1 LAIFRPRNRADDIL
15 RGQTAMKLYFAPQTR
30 AIWPLI
36 MLEELAVPYEIV
48 LVDFKGGEHK
58 TAEYRKIHP
67 HGQLPALQDGT
78 LTMFES
84 AAICA
89 YLADK
94 FPDKRMAPA
103 LGTVERGTYYQWMF
117 YSMAALEGFALDRE
131 RMKECFLVLDRVLT
145 NREFILG
152 NKITAADVM
161 IGSGVIWLDARHHLL
176 DDFPSLDAY
185 AKRLRARPSFE
196 RVFATPAEDASQ

>member
-1 LAIFRPRNRADDIL
+1 
-15 RGQTAMKLYFAPQTR
+15 MKLYYAPQTR
-30 AIWPLI
+30 ALRPLI

-48 LVDFKGGEHK
+48 LIDFKGGEHK
-58 TAEYRKIHP
+58 GAEYRKIHP

-103 LGTVERGTYYQWMF
+103 PGTVDRGMYYQWMF
-117 YSMAALEGFALDRE
+117 YAVAALEASRLESE
-131 RMKECFLVLDRVLT
+131 RIKECFLVLDRVIDGH
-145 NREFILG
+145 EFIVG
-152 NKITAADVM
+152 NMITAADVM
-161 IGSGVIWLDARHHLL
+161 IGSGLIWLDARHHLL
-176 DDFPSLDAY
+176 NDFPALDAY
-185 AKRLRARPSFE
+185 ANRMLARPSFQ
-196 RVFATPAEDASQ
+196 RAFAPPAETARP

>member
-1 LAIFRPRNRADDIL
+1 
-15 RGQTAMKLYFAPQTR
+15 MKLYYAAQTR
-30 AIWPLI
+30 AIRPLI
-36 MLEELAVPYEIV
+36 MLEELEVPYETV
-48 LVDFKGGEHK
+48 LIDFKGGEHK
-58 TAEYRKIHP
+58 SVEYRKIHP

-103 LGTVERGTYYQWMF
+103 LGTVERGMYYQWMF

-131 RMKECFLVLDRVLT
+131 RMKECFLVMDRVLSGK
-145 NREFILG
+145 EFIVG
-152 NKITAADVM
+152 AKITAADVM
-161 IGSGVIWLDARHHLL
+161 IGSGVIYLDTRHHLL

-185 AKRLRARPSFE
+185 TQRMLARPSFQ
-196 RVFATPAEDASQ
+196 RAFTPRAETAR

>member
-1 LAIFRPRNRADDIL
+1 
-15 RGQTAMKLYFAPQTR
+15 MKLYFAPQTR
-30 AIWPLI
+30 AIRPLI

-48 LVDFKGGEHK
+48 LIDFKGGEHQ

-103 LGTVERGTYYQWMF
+103 LGTVDRGTYYQWMF
-117 YSMAALEGFALDRE
+117 YSMAALEAFALDHE
-131 RMKECFLVLDRVLT
+131 RMKECFLVLDRALS

-152 NKITAADVM
+152 NKISAADVM

-185 AKRLRARPSFE
+185 AERLRARPSFQ
-196 RVFATPAEDASQ
+196 RAFATPAEDMRR

>member
-1 LAIFRPRNRADDIL
+1 
-15 RGQTAMKLYFAPQTR
+15 MKLYFAPQTR
-30 AIWPLI
+30 AIRPLI
-36 MLEELAVPYEIV
+36 MLVELAVPYEVV
-48 LVDFKGGEHK
+48 LIDFKGGEHK
-58 TAEYRKIHP
+58 TVEYRKIHP
-67 HGQLPALQDGT
+67 HGQLPALQDGR

-103 LGTVERGTYYQWMF
+103 LGTVERGMYYQWMF
-117 YSMAALEGFALDRE
+117 YSMAALEGYALDHE
-131 RMKECFLVLDRVLT
+131 RMRECFLVLDRVLT
-145 NREFILG
+145 DREFIVG

-176 DDFPSLDAY
+176 SDFPSLDAY
-185 AKRLRARPSFE
+185 AKRLIARPSFQRAFSAPGE
-196 RVFATPAEDASQ
+196 SARA

>member
-1 LAIFRPRNRADDIL
+1 
-15 RGQTAMKLYFAPQTR
+15 MKLYFAPQTR
-30 AIWPLI
+30 AIRPLI

-48 LVDFKGGEHK
+48 LIDFKGGEHK
-58 TAEYRKIHP
+58 SVEYRKIHP
-67 HGQLPALQDGT
+67 HGQLPALQDGA

-94 FPDKRMAPA
+94 FPDKQMAPA
-103 LGTVERGTYYQWMF
+103 LGTIERGMYYQWMF

-131 RMKECFLVLDRVLT
+131 RMKECFLVLDRVMAD
-145 NREFILG
+145 RDFIVG

-161 IGSGVIWLDARHHLL
+161 IGSGVIWLDARHNLL
-176 DDFPSLDAY
+176 NDFPSLNAY
-185 AKRLRARPSFE
+185 ANRMLARPSFQ
-196 RVFATPAEDASQ
+196 RAFAAPS

>member
-1 LAIFRPRNRADDIL
+1 
-15 RGQTAMKLYFAPQTR
+15 MKLYFAAQTR
-30 AIWPLI
+30 AIRPLI
-36 MLEELAVPYEIV
+36 MLEELEVPYETV
-48 LVDFKGGEHK
+48 LIDFKAGEHK
-58 TAEYRKIHP
+58 SDEYRKIHP

-103 LGTVERGTYYQWMF
+103 LGTVERGMYYQWMF

-131 RMKECFLVLDRVLT
+131 RMKECFLVLDRVLSG
-145 NREFILG
+145 RKYLVG
-152 NKITAADVM
+152 DKMTAADVM
-161 IGSGVIWLDARHHLL
+161 IGSGVVWLDARHHLL
-176 DDFPSLDAY
+176 NDFPSLDAY
-185 AKRLRARPSFE
+185 AQRLTARPSFQ
-196 RVFATPAEDASQ
+196 RAFAPHSQATQL

>member
-1 LAIFRPRNRADDIL
+1 
-15 RGQTAMKLYFAPQTR
+15 MKLYYAPQTR
-30 AIWPLI
+30 ALRPLI

-48 LVDFKGGEHK
+48 LIDFKGGEHK
-58 TAEYRKIHP
+58 GAEYRKIHP

-103 LGTVERGTYYQWMF
+103 LGTVDRGMYYQWMF
-117 YSMAALEGFALDRE
+117 YAVAALEAFRLERE
-131 RMKECFLVLDRVLT
+131 RIKECFLVLDRVIDGH
-145 NREFILG
+145 EFIVG

-161 IGSGVIWLDARHHLL
+161 IGSGLIWLDARHHLL
-176 DDFPSLDAY
+176 NDFPALDAY
-185 AKRLRARPSFE
+185 AKRMLARPSFQ
-196 RVFATPAEDASQ
+196 RAFTPPAETAQQ

>member
-1 LAIFRPRNRADDIL
+1 
-15 RGQTAMKLYFAPQTR
+15 MKLYFAPQTR
-30 AIWPLI
+30 AIRPLI

-48 LVDFKGGEHK
+48 LIDFKGSEHK
-58 TAEYRKIHP
+58 GAEYRKIHP
-67 HGQLPALQDGT
+67 HGQLPALQDGA

-103 LGTVERGTYYQWMF
+103 LGTIERGMYFQWLF
-117 YSMAALEGFALDRE
+117 YSVAALEAYALDRE
-131 RMKECFLVLDRVLT
+131 KIKECFLVLDRALAG
-145 NREFILG
+145 RQFILG
-152 NKITAADVM
+152 GRMTAADVM

-176 DDFPSLDAY
+176 DDFPSLDDY
-185 AKRLRARPSFE
+185 AKRLLTRPSFQHA
-196 RVFATPAEDASQ
+196 FAAPGESSRH

>member
-1 LAIFRPRNRADDIL
+1 
-15 RGQTAMKLYFAPQTR
+15 MKLFFAPQTR
-30 AIWPLI
+30 AIRPLI

-48 LVDFKGGEHK
+48 LVDFKGDEHEA
-58 TAEYRKIHP
+58 AEYRKIHP

-94 FPDKRMAPA
+94 FPSKRMAPA
-103 LGTVERGTYYQWMF
+103 LGTVERGMYYQWMF
-117 YSMAALEGFALDRE
+117 YSMAALEVYALNRE
-131 RMKECFLVLDRVLT
+131 KLKECFLLLDRMLT
-145 NREFILG
+145 RQEFILG
-152 NKITAADVM
+152 DRITAADVM
-161 IGSGVIWLDARHHLL
+161 IGSAVIGLDARHHLL

-185 AKRLRARPSFE
+185 SMRLLARPSFQCA
-196 RVFATPAEDASQ
+196 FTMPAENEQPR

>member
-1 LAIFRPRNRADDIL
+1 
-15 RGQTAMKLYFAPQTR
+15 MKLFFAPQTR
-30 AIWPLI
+30 AIRPLI

-48 LVDFKGGEHK
+48 LIDSNGGGHKGV
-58 TAEYRKIHP
+58 EYRKIHP
-67 HGQLPALQDGT
+67 HGRLPALQDGT
-78 LTMFES
+78 LTMFGS

-103 LGTVERGTYYQWMF
+103 LGTMERGMYYQWMF
-117 YSMAALEGFALDRE
+117 YSMAALEAYALSRE
-131 RMKECFLVLDRVLT
+131 KMKECFLLLDGMLGG
-145 NREFILG
+145 REFILG
-152 NKITAADVM
+152 DKITAADVM

-185 AKRLRARPSFE
+185 AKRLIARPSFQCAFTVPGE
-196 RVFATPAEDASQ
+196 NARQ

>member
-1 LAIFRPRNRADDIL
+1 
-15 RGQTAMKLYFAPQTR
+15 MKLYFAPQTR
-30 AIWPLI
+30 AIRPLI

-48 LVDFKGGEHK
+48 LIDFKGGEHK
-58 TAEYRKIHP
+58 SVEYRKIHP

-103 LGTVERGTYYQWMF
+103 LGTVDRGMYYQWMF
-117 YSMAALEGFALDRE
+117 YSMATLKAYALDRA
-131 RMKECFLVLDRVLT
+131 RMKECFLVLDNVLSD
-145 NREFILG
+145 REFILG
-152 NKITAADVM
+152 SKFTAADVM
-161 IGSGVIWLDARHHLL
+161 VGSGVIWIDARHHLL
-176 DDFPSLDAY
+176 DDFPSLNAY
-185 AKRLRARPSFE
+185 AQRLLARPSFQ
-196 RVFATPAEDASQ
+196 RAFATPGEAA